1 MKNNNREIIS
11 LLAKNMYRANVV
23 RNRILITAIALVVIM
38 LFGVVCLLEKSKQII
53 FYMSAI
59 QEQQLIQL

>member
-38 LFGVVCLLEKSKQII
+38 LLEKSKQII